1 MFGSGFYVLTV
12 DPARALP
19 AAYPSPPTHQQT
31 INRQCSVETY
41 KGHHVALRKTN
52 KKNGHGNQLKYFSD
66 INNN

>member
-12 DPARALP
+12 DPTLALP
-19 AAYPSPPTHQQT
+19 AASPPST

-52 KKNGHGNQLKYFSD
+52 EKSGHGDQLKHFSD